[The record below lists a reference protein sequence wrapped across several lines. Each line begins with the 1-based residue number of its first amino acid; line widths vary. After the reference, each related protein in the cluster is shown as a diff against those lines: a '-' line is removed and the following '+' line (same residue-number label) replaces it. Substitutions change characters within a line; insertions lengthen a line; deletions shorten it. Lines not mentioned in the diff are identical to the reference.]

1 MKAKEWLEKS
11 KTERAQ
17 ALIDLK
23 EQARKLRFDMATRE
37 AKNVSDYHKI
47 KKDIARIETINRHEE
62 VSLDVIEKEG

>member
-37 AKNVSDYHKI
+37 AKNVSDFKKI
-47 KKDIARIETINRHEE
+47 KKDIARIETIARQEE
-62 VSLDVIEKEG
+62 VSLDVNEK

>member
-1 MKAKEWLEKS
+1 MKAKEWMEKS

-23 EQARKLRFDMATRE
+23 EKARKLRFDMATRE

-47 KKDIARIETINRHEE
+47 KKDIARIQTIARHEE
-62 VSLDVIEKEG
+62 VSLDVNEKEG

>member
-37 AKNVSDYHKI
+37 AKNVSDYNKI
-47 KKDIARIETINRHEE
+47 KKDIARIQTIMRHEE
-62 VSLDVIEKEG
+62 VSLDVSPKKG

>member
-37 AKNVSDYHKI
+37 AKNVSDYKKI
-47 KKDIARIETINRHEE
+47 KKDIARIETIARQEE
-62 VSLDVIEKEG
+62 VSLDVNEK

>member
-37 AKNVSDYHKI
+37 EKNVSDFKKI
-47 KKDIARIETINRHEE
+47 KKDIARIETIARQEE
-62 VSLDVIEKEG
+62 VSLDVNEK

>member
-1 MKAKEWLEKS
+1 MKAKEWMEKS
-11 KTERAQ
+11 QTERAQ

-47 KKDIARIETINRHEE
+47 KKDIARIQTINRLEE
-62 VSLDVIEKEG
+62 VSLDGVGKKG